1 MRSERPGGPISRIV
15 GVYHMVLRRT
25 LEHFFPDAVL
35 DVAGDRSI
43 IDWDGSAD
51 ETYYRLHDD
60 SDGLGVEIEWLGTRL
75 MFQPGNPSPLLSTE
89 RRMVEVIVEAIDL
102 RFRGLFNQELSHRF
116 DRFQYQTEDLI
127 VADYLDSISP
137 YRIPAVLEALR
148 VAALSTYENRRVSTG
163 ALLLGTEHDQ
173 AAPAYKNVEGAPSFN
188 ARLTAI
194 KGFHRL
200 CDGVRTLFLV
210 DRQGDLVRLIDVA
223 RWAEATQGS
232 EPLLHPCP
240 RPYVSHAKAT
250 RSGGHVCLVLS
261 PSQEIKVFAEG
272 TLMFS
277 FSDARWRLL
286 DIPSK
291 FAVWCAAIGRSGWR
305 DLAPAIF
312 QAALNLCEARLGAL
326 FVVLRDPEHSVPQL
340 IAPADQIT
348 TEIVADDPQDPEN
361 LSPKH
366 AKRALHH
373 VVRGMKL
380 ADIEPSVLEAIAC
393 LGRRGR
399 RRLER
404 ALDHLRRDPANR
416 PRNPRARQGRPGRT
430 NPGRPGRL
438 AARARA
444 QSQRGRLHDD
454 VLCKGG
460 GELVSWAACLS
471 PASTRSF
478 QVLVQKRERPLA
490 VDRVRADEE
499 LDRAAVADAELG
511 VVEEADLGEL
521 VGDRLVGRRR
531 RRSGRARP

>member
-1 MRSERPGGPISRIV
+1 MTLRHQNHARGHLSLFRNARKRMHHPLDSKSTLRGERAIGSISRVV
-15 GVYHMVLRRT
+15 GVFHMVLRRT

-60 SDGLGVEIEWLGTRL
+60 IEGLGVEIEWLGTRL
-75 MFQPGNPSPLLSTE
+75 MFQPGNPSPLLATE
-89 RRMVEVIVEAIDL
+89 RRMVEVIVEAIDM

-127 VADYLDSISP
+127 VADYLDSIAP
-137 YRIPAVLEALR
+137 YRIPAALEALR
-148 VAALSTYENRRVSTG
+148 VAALSTYENRKVSTG

-173 AAPAYKNVEGAPSFN
+173 AAPAYTNIEGAPSFT

-210 DRQGDLVRLIDVA
+210 DRQGDLVRLIDIA
-223 RWAEATQGS
+223 RWAETTQGS
-232 EPLLHPCP
+232 EPLAHPCP
-240 RPYVSHAKAT
+240 RPDVSHAKAT

-261 PSQEIKVFAEG
+261 PAQEIKVFAEG
-272 TLMFS
+272 TMMFS

-291 FAVWCAAIGRSGWR
+291 FAVWCAAVGRSGWR
-305 DLAPAIF
+305 DLAAALF

-326 FVVLRDPEHSVPQL
+326 FVVLRDPEQSVPQL

-348 TEIVADDPQDPEN
+348 SQIVADDPQDPEN

-393 LGRRGR
+393 LDGAVVVDLNGRLITFGAILRIAPETLELGRAVQGARTLAGLAASQHGPVLKVSEDGYITMFLKGRRVW
-399 RRLER
+399 EI
-404 ALDHLRRDPANR
+404 
-416 PRNPRARQGRPGRT
+416 
-430 NPGRPGRL
+430 
-438 AARARA
+438 
-444 QSQRGRLHDD
+444 
-454 VLCKGG
+454 
-460 GELVSWAACLS
+460 
-471 PASTRSF
+471 
-478 QVLVQKRERPLA
+478 
-490 VDRVRADEE
+490 
-499 LDRAAVADAELG
+499 
-511 VVEEADLGEL
+511 
-521 VGDRLVGRRR
+521 
-531 RRSGRARP
+531 

>member
-1 MRSERPGGPISRIV
+1 MAMRQLNRAAGHRNLFHNARKRMHYPPDLRSSTRADRTSGPISRIV

-35 DVAGDRSI
+35 EVAGDRSV

-60 SDGLGVEIEWLGTRL
+60 TDGLSVEIEWLGTRL
-75 MFQPGNPSPLLSTE
+75 MFQPGNPSPLLATE
-89 RRMVEVIVEAIDL
+89 RRLVEVVVEAIDL

-116 DRFQYQTEDLI
+116 ERFQYLTEDLI
-127 VADYLDSISP
+127 VADYLDSLSP
-137 YRIPAVLEALR
+137 YRIPAALEALR
-148 VAALSTYENRRVSTG
+148 VAALSTYENRKVSTG

-173 AAPAYKNVEGAPSFN
+173 AAPAYKNIQGAPSFT

-210 DRQGDLVRLIDVA
+210 DRQGDLVRMIDVS

-232 EPLLHPCP
+232 EPLVHPCP
-240 RPYVSHAKAT
+240 RPYLSHAKAT

-291 FAVWCAAIGRSGWR
+291 FAVWCAAVGRSGWR
-305 DLAPAIF
+305 ELASSIF
-312 QAALNLCEARLGAL
+312 HAALNLCEARLGAL

-340 IAPADQIT
+340 IAPADQIKSD
-348 TEIVADDPQDPEN
+348 IVADDPQDPEN

-393 LGRRGR
+393 LDGAVVVDSNGNLITFGAILRIAPETLELGRAVQGARTLAGLAASQHGPVLKVSEDGYITMFLKGRR
-399 RRLER
+399 
-404 ALDHLRRDPANR
+404 
-416 PRNPRARQGRPGRT
+416 
-430 NPGRPGRL
+430 
-438 AARARA
+438 
-444 QSQRGRLHDD
+444 
-454 VLCKGG
+454 VW
-460 GELVSWAACLS
+460 EL
-471 PASTRSF
+471 
-478 QVLVQKRERPLA
+478 
-490 VDRVRADEE
+490 
-499 LDRAAVADAELG
+499 
-511 VVEEADLGEL
+511 
-521 VGDRLVGRRR
+521 
-531 RRSGRARP
+531 